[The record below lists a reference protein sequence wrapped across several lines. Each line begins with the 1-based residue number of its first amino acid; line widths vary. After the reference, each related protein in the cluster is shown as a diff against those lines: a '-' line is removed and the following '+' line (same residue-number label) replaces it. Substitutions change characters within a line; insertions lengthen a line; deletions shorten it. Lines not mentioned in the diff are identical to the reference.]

1 MIADYYLC
9 TFQTDEIAKTSSVV
23 LAIKMKGMPGRIVT
37 ALGIPF
43 KPYDKLIEDYVESE
57 EHPEIQMTEKGL
69 RISENTIENSRVVKQ
84 HEFDEHIFKK
94 CRVDCDPIYCDNFET
109 NCEVWRAFSDFIK
122 DK

>member
-1 MIADYYLC
+1 MIADYYFC

-23 LAIKMKGMPGRIVT
+23 LAIKMKGTPGRIVST
-37 ALGIPF
+37 IAIPF

-69 RISENTIENSRVVKQ
+69 IITENTTEKSRPVRQ

-94 CRVDCDPIYCDNFET
+94 CHVERDPIYCKNFET
-109 NCEVWRAFSDFIK
+109 NCNVWIAFTNFIK

>member
-1 MIADYYLC
+1 MIADYYFC

-23 LAIKMKGMPGRIVT
+23 LAIKMKGTPGRIVT
-37 ALGIPF
+37 TLAIPF

-57 EHPEIQMTEKGL
+57 LHPEIQMTSTGITL
-69 RISENTIENSRVVKQ
+69 STDRIQNSVAAKQ

-94 CRVDCDPIYCDNFET
+94 CRVDGDPIYLENFET
-109 NCEVWRAFSDFIK
+109 NADVWRAFTDFIK